1 MDIWTEIL
9 SRNEEHIRQTFLSLS
24 QTEKIT
30 VRADLIKMTTEPD
43 WHPQQIQSAQI
54 ALDAVKDIP

>member
-9 SRNEEHIRQTFLSLS
+9 SRNEEQIRQSFLSLS

-30 VRADLIKMTTEPD
+30 IRAHLIKMTTEPD
-43 WHPQQIQSAQI
+43 WHPQQIKSAQI
-54 ALDAVKDIP
+54 ALDAVKDIL